1 MDIDNFETETK
12 QKNPLPTNKNN
23 ISQFSIGNTAS
34 QVAEDLA
41 FPAKKVK
48 EYWEKLGP
56 GLTTGASDDDP
67 SGIGTYSQAG
77 AKYGYAYLWLALFTL
92 PLMAVVQEMCARI
105 GMVTGIGLAAN
116 IRKYYPK
123 KVLYFL
129 TFLLLFANSFNIGA
143 DLGIM
148 SKAMQLLIPSANYY
162 FLLFGFAIFC
172 LLLQVF
178 IPYQRYAKYL
188 KWLSLSLLA
197 YVFSA
202 FFINLDW
209 SVILRYTITPKIH
222 FNKDFI
228 ILMTGILGTTIS
240 PYLFFWQT
248 SQEVEEQI
256 LEGKTTIKA
265 RTAITTLNEIKRMR
279 YDVWTGMIFSNLV
292 MFFIMVTCAAT
303 LFVNNISIE
312 GAADAAVALRPL
324 VGNEAYLLF
333 SLGIV
338 GIGLLS
344 VPILAGSAS
353 YAITESFKWH
363 EGLSLKLKQGRGFYG
378 VIFFAMVLGLA
389 ANFLGL
395 NVIQALIYAAVL
407 NGLVA
412 PIILYYIVRIS
423 SNHRI
428 MGDWKNSNTIN
439 FAGWFVTIFMG
450 LSGVATVVYL
460 II

>member
-1 MDIDNFETETK
+1 MSIDNFETKTK
-12 QKNPLPTNKNN
+12 PKNSLPTDEDDIN
-23 ISQFSIGNTAS
+23 QFSIGKAAT
-34 QVAEDLA
+34 QVVEGLA
-41 FPAKKVK
+41 LPAKKVK

-77 AKYGYAYLWLALFTL
+77 AKYGYAYLWLAPFTL
-92 PLMAVVQEMCARI
+92 PLMATVQEMCARI

-116 IRKYYPK
+116 IRKHYPK

-148 SKAMQLLIPSANYY
+148 SKAVQLLIPSANYY

-172 LLLQVF
+172 LFLQVF

-209 SVILRYTITPKIH
+209 TTIIRYTVSPHIS

-248 SQEVEEQI
+248 SQEVEEQV

-265 RTAITTLNEIKRMR
+265 RAAATTPIEIKRMR
-279 YDVWTGMIFSNLV
+279 YDVWTGMIFSNIV
-292 MFFIMVTCAAT
+292 MFFIMITCAAT
-303 LFVNNISIE
+303 LFANNISIE
-312 GAADAAVALRPL
+312 SAADAAAALRPL
-324 VGNEAYLLF
+324 VGNEAYFLF
-333 SLGIV
+333 ALGIV

-378 VIFFAMVLGLA
+378 VILFAMVLGLA

-423 SNHRI
+423 SNRRI
-428 MGDWKNSNTIN
+428 MGDWKNSSTIN

-450 LSGVATVVYL
+450 LSSLATIVYL